1 MRPKGDTMGR
11 THRLRCTAGK
21 PIGNYN
27 GSVAKFLTIEGGRS
41 LDTLMLR
48 APQTAGML

>member
-1 MRPKGDTMGR
+1 MLIFR
-11 THRLRCTAGK
+11 TATKSGTAA
-21 PIGNYN
+21 I

-48 APQTAGML
+48 APQTAGMP